1 MQANAPNL
9 QQLMADMVALEEA
22 LAALYLACS
31 QRYPEDSKFWLV
43 ICHQEE
49 AHARYITE
57 LADLAAS
64 HPTEFKLG
72 RQFNAVAVRNITSRV
87 LDFADQVRNGQVDRK
102 RAFFMA
108 RDIEGSVLE
117 ARYHE
122 IVTTDNV
129 EFKKTLERIG
139 RETATHKDLFDAKL
153 SRSQGL

>member
-1 MQANAPNL
+1 MQTNAQNL

-31 QRYPEDSKFWLV
+31 DKYPEDSKFWLV

-57 LADLAAS
+57 LAELAAS

-72 RQFNAVAVRNITSRV
+72 RQFNVVAIRNITSRV
-87 LDFADQVRNGQVDRK
+87 MEFADQVRKGQIDRK

-122 IVTTDNV
+122 IVSTDNV
-129 EFKKTLERIG
+129 EFKKTLERIR
-139 RETATHKDLFDAKL
+139 RETTTHKNLFDAKL
-153 SRSQGL
+153 ARSQGL

>member
-1 MQANAPNL
+1 MQTNAQNL

-31 QRYPEDSKFWLV
+31 DKYPEDSKFWLV

-57 LADLAAS
+57 LAELAAS
-64 HPTEFKLG
+64 HPTEFKFG
-72 RQFNAVAVRNITSRV
+72 RQFNVVAIRNITSRV
-87 LDFADQVRNGQVDRK
+87 MEFADQVRKGQIDRK

-122 IVTTDNV
+122 IVSTDNV
-129 EFKKTLERIG
+129 EFKKTLERIR
-139 RETATHKDLFDAKL
+139 RETTTHKNLFDAKL
-153 SRSQGL
+153 ARSQGL